1 MMQPLFNLV
10 GHGGPAVVAIMVLSV
25 VLYARCFQI
34 MLGLRRAPWR
44 AAAEAVPPALR
55 VEWLQ
60 RRKGELRDDFRQH
73 RVTLGAMIAAAPL
86 LGLLGTVSGMEKTF
100 GSLAAEAGQKS
111 MEGLASG
118 ISEVLVATES
128 GLTVALPAMLLV
140 YLAHREMN
148 RQIEAVNR
156 LERGLRRAEEAS

>member
-1 MMQPLFNLV
+1 VNALQELMARGGWVMPVIV
-10 GHGGPAVVAIMVLSV
+10 GLSV
-25 VLYARCFQI
+25 VLYSRCFRLLLSLARMRRQ
-34 MLGLRRAPWR
+34 LGAATGRMQLHQLQLEVRESFRSQR
-44 AAAEAVPPALR
+44 AAIGP
-55 VEWLQ
+55 
-60 RRKGELRDDFRQH
+60 
-73 RVTLGAMIAAAPL
+73 MIAAAPL

-100 GSLAAEAGQKS
+100 GSLAAAAGQKS

-148 RQIEAVNR
+148 RQIETVNR
-156 LERGLRRAEEAS
+156 LERGLRRAEATS